1 MTTLVITIGL
11 IAVVGGLIA
20 WSYTLLEYSRKK
32 TEKAIAIFYRD
43 RPMECTM
50 MLNRISLEETKKDI
64 NNLKHKEEHG
74 F

>member
-1 MTTLVITIGL
+1 MNIFVLSIAAITI
-11 IAVVGGLIA
+11 IVGMLA
-20 WSYTLLEYSRKK
+20 WSYVLLEYSRKK
-32 TEKAIAIFYRD
+32 TEKAIAVFYRD

-50 MLNRISLEETKKDI
+50 MLNRISLAETKKEI